1 MTTGVDIFT
10 LVVYIALLN
19 PILYCL
25 WKHGKPG
32 LLGWICL
39 QSYCCVRIVAAIL
52 DIHNIA
58 VHSTSS
64 TSLILS
70 NLGLSPLLLGAVGA
84 LHEA

>member
-1 MTTGVDIFT
+1 MTTGIDIAT
-10 LVVYIALLN
+10 LAVYVALLN

-32 LLGWICL
+32 ILGWVCL

-52 DIHNIA
+52 DLHNNA

-64 TSLILS
+64 SSLILS
-70 NLGLSPLLLGAVGA
+70 NLGLSPLLLATLGI